1 MTDDALAR
9 MQRRFERERQAR
21 LAAEELLENKSRE
34 LYTVNQQLHT
44 LVDEREAQVR
54 DRTRELEIA
63 RDLAMANSRAKSE
76 FLANMSHEMRTPLNG
91 VLGMLSAAAKVSDKQ
106 RLQYLI
112 ATAAQSGQLLLAL
125 INDLLDVSRF
135 ESSVVQLSPAPADLA
150 ASLAGVMPPFA
161 LEAERRGLEFV
172 CEFAP
177 DFPAQLMVDDLR
189 VKQLVCNLV
198 GNAIKFTHS
207 GFVRIHLRLLADSR
221 IEIGVCDSGIGIA
234 AAQLEN
240 IFEPFVQ
247 ADSSITRNYGG
258 TGLGLA
264 ICKKVVD
271 AMGGSVHVS
280 SALGA
285 GSTFCVRLPLEIL
298 QPAQMPNCLIHQRD
312 SIRLILLM
320 RGAALSMYLQES
332 LSCLG
337 LSHYQVATE
346 WQQINWQELTV
357 GNDNWV
363 FLDGRLAA
371 EMDTAQLMDLRQS
384 MPRLKLIAVEMP
396 GIESS
401 FPFQVDGYLFHPLIL
416 HSLVGCLLGLGVDA
430 SEPNAVPAPVFSGQH
445 LLVVDDN
452 EINYQVIAS
461 LLTDT
466 GLRLSWAENG
476 ACALTVMAQDIP
488 ALVLM
493 DIQMPVMDGLTAA
506 QAIRQMAGR
515 AGAVPIV
522 AMTAHAFDEDR
533 DKSIAAGMNEHLTK
547 PVEPEKLFAVLRRY
561 ISTSNATAGDS
572 SDGDTS
578 DGDSIAGD
586 SSTVDGAV
594 TPPTEITLSPLTPPP
609 PTSGEAKTASA
620 DGSVYLPGFD
630 IAGAMLRTG
639 GNWPLLSKLII
650 GFAASQEHADTEM
663 AQQLA
668 AGNTEAVRLLAH
680 KIKGT
685 GATLGAA
692 RLASAA
698 SAIDKQIKD
707 NQLPSV
713 AMMDEF
719 SVALKEVK
727 QGAETLAQTDEPIPA
742 ATVELSAA
750 TIDEI
755 YAAVEGVEHNFS
767 VNLMQAKRH
776 LARVTTLSAGTPL
789 ETFAQQLQHAF
800 DQLRQTELR
809 RLIHNFRAQH
819 AATHTNQQ

>member
-1 MTDDALAR
+1 MTDDALER

-21 LAAEELLENKSRE
+21 LAAEELLESKSRE

-76 FLANMSHEMRTPLNG
+76 FLANMSHEMHTPLNG

-135 ESSVVQLSPAPADLA
+135 ESSEVQLSPAPVDLA

-221 IEIGVCDSGIGIA
+221 IEIGVRDSGIGIA

-346 WQQINWQELTV
+346 WQQINWQELTA
-357 GNDNWV
+357 GKDNWV

-396 GIESS
+396 GIDSS

-416 HSLVGCLLGLGVDA
+416 HSLVGRLLGLGVEA
-430 SEPNAVPAPVFSGQH
+430 SEHNTAQAPVFSGQH

-461 LLTDT
+461 LLAET

-476 ACALTVMAQDIP
+476 ARALTFFAQDIP
-488 ALVLM
+488 SLVLM

-515 AGAVPIV
+515 AAAVPIV

-561 ISTSNATAGDS
+561 ISTSNATAGDGS
-572 SDGDTS
+572 RA
-578 DGDSIAGD
+578 DS
-586 SSTVDGAV
+586 AV
-594 TPPTEITLSPLTPPP
+594 TLPAEMTLSPPTQPP
-609 PTSGEAKTASA
+609 PTSVDAKTASA

-650 GFAASQEHADTEM
+650 GFAASQEHADMEM

-750 TIDEI
+750 TIAEI

-819 AATHTNQQ
+819 ATTHTNQQ